1 MADPI
6 KIGIWGGSG
15 SGKTT
20 FLSALRIATLKH
32 GKNTGTQWNINGLD
46 QISPRSASFLRDN
59 TKELQN
65 LIFPA
70 ATTAPV
76 ADTYTYEV
84 NGSFP
89 SNSLREKIRNW
100 FSNSKDVQ
108 FILNVFDYPGGDLLV
123 RDEKDI
129 LWEYLAGC
137 QGLIYLFD
145 PKSKKGV
152 AENFNSLQRSL
163 DMMRQVFERTNP
175 NLIVGGRLPH
185 HLAFCIT
192 KFDDDEVFRQ
202 LRGQNLIALDDSD
215 SSQPPFVRDPLKAF
229 EFLADEYT
237 VETIKTYF
245 HKGRVGFF
253 GTTSVGFYVDDQTGK
268 VDIERCSNIKVEQ
281 EEKVDN
287 AGVKVQEEKRT
298 IKSKVNPIGVV
309 EPILWLHE
317 ALRER

>member
-1 MADPI
+1 MANPI

-20 FLSALRIATLKH
+20 FLSALRISTLKY

-46 QISPRSASFLRDN
+46 EISPRSAQFLRDN
-59 TKELQN
+59 TEKLLN
-65 LIFPA
+65 LIFPE
-70 ATTAPV
+70 ATNVPV

-89 SNSLREKIRNW
+89 SHNLREKIYNW
-100 FSNSKDVQ
+100 FSKSKDIQ
-108 FILNVFDYPGGDLLV
+108 FNLSVFDYPGGDLLK

-137 QGLIYLFD
+137 DGLIYLFD
-145 PKSKKGV
+145 PKSNKVGTG
-152 AENFNSLQRSL
+152 NFDCLQRSL
-163 DMMRQVFERTNP
+163 DMMRRVFEMRNP
-175 NLIVGGRLPH
+175 EMIVKGRLPQ

-202 LRGQNLIALDDSD
+202 LRSHDLIALDKSD
-215 SSQPPFVRDPLKAF
+215 QSFTPFVKDPLTAF
-229 EFLADEYT
+229 EILADEYT
-237 VETIKTYF
+237 VETVKSYF
-245 HKGRVGFF
+245 RKERIDFF
-253 GTTSVGFYVDDQTGK
+253 GTTSVGFYVDEQTGM

-281 EEKVDN
+281 EPYVDNNGVTGLNEKV
-287 AGVKVQEEKRT
+287 T

-309 EPILWLHE
+309 EPLLWLHE
-317 ALRER
+317 KLRER